1 MISGPTVPV
10 TWRWPVVASLHHML
24 KQSLHG
30 EWLQNHHR
38 SQRLPA
44 DGIKI
49 PGIDFTPPWICWF
62 VSMASFCYIVYGLL
76 VGLATE
82 TAQEAA
88 PVMRGK
94 IQTALAMTVIY
105 WCTYLVVYLVP
116 MLGISDAAAAVFI
129 LVGYCAS
136 DIISR
141 YEVGIDLPNHICQ
154 A

>member
-1 MISGPTVPV
+1 MASWLSVTTLLHVTVSWSCLDHGV
-10 TWRWPVVASLHHML
+10 TA
-24 KQSLHG
+24 
-30 EWLQNHHR
+30 
-38 SQRLPA
+38 A

-76 VGLATE
+76 VGLATA